1 MIEASAARATWNG
14 RSKVLRELT
23 NCSTPAELTR
33 FNPRDL
39 TQNTVSWLSDRLS
52 QQVTKE
58 TVSKDIGHLRWV
70 WQAMDAQMPPR
81 LAVQLA
87 TVQKGCGRSPATTTK
102 ALPMTRTK
110 VGQLVHK
117 LLAAKNTSTAIVIL
131 LAFETASRTDDV
143 LKLQGDM
150 QAFQAVD
157 EGLAVSW
164 RTSKTNQKGTARPD
178 HTQIVRDPGL
188 LMALASSPKILQG
201 TSQAKITAALKS
213 IKPETAYVKRYASLN
228 PRAKVRETFTH
239 HSLKRGRGEELWKLA
254 AEGSLTIDEVM
265 HKMKHQSLEAALEYA
280 PDLVMAQRAIE
291 INNSQ
296 SALAKSRRP
305 RRL

>member
-1 MIEASAARATWNG
+1 MASAAQATWNG

-23 NCSTPAELTR
+23 GCATANALSRLNKDNLAAKTIA
-33 FNPRDL
+33 
-39 TQNTVSWLSDRLS
+39 WLSARLA

-70 WQAMDAQMPPR
+70 WQALDVPLPPR
-81 LAVQLA
+81 LAVQLQ
-87 TVQKGCGRSPATTTK
+87 TVQKGCGRTPAPRTK
-102 ALPMTRTK
+102 ALPMTRERVLK
-110 VGQLVHK
+110 LFRSLV
-117 LLAAKNTSTAIVIL
+117 ARKNVSTAIVIL

-143 LKLQGDM
+143 LKLQGD
-150 QAFQAVD
+150 QHAFQAVD

-164 RTSKTNQKGTARPD
+164 RTSKTNQKGTARAD
-178 HTQIVRDPGL
+178 HTQIVRDPGP
-188 LMALASSPKILQG
+188 LMMLTKSPAVLNG

-213 IKPETAYVKRYASLN
+213 LKPEPAYIKRYMNLN

-254 AEGSLTIDEVM
+254 AEGVLTIDQVM

-291 INNSQ
+291 LNNSQ
-296 SALAKSRRP
+296 TALPKARKP
-305 RRL
+305 RQL